1 MYKLFLAGKQ
11 FVSATAAAAQA
22 TAANAAALAAQAT
35 ANAAQATANAAT
47 TLANTA
53 NATAT
58 AAQAAANAA
67 LALANTLATYW
78 SKASN
83 TLTTTSFVTQ
93 ASGWRDNIQPF
104 TNGRAAGGALP
115 TWGTFLGGISVWK
128 FPSNSIKELWLNFHI
143 DHDYK
148 PNSLIFPHIHWAPT
162 TTGAGT
168 VRWGIEYTAAKGH
181 GQQTFPVT
189 QTIYLEQAA
198 SGIANRH
205 QITETSVGIDFGIEV
220 DAVIMVRVFRDATH
234 VNDTYA
240 GDAVGLFCDLH
251 YESDRLN
258 TPQKSPNFYA
268 GG

>member
-11 FVSATAAAAQA
+11 FVSS
-22 TAANAAALAAQAT
+22 TAANAAA
-35 ANAAQATANAAT
+35 
-47 TLANTA
+47 
-53 NATAT
+53 T
-58 AAQAAANAA
+58 AAQVTANAA

-148 PNSLIFPHIHWAPT
+148 QGSLMFPHIHWCPVD
-162 TTGAGT
+162 TGAGV

-251 YESDRLN
+251 YESHRLN